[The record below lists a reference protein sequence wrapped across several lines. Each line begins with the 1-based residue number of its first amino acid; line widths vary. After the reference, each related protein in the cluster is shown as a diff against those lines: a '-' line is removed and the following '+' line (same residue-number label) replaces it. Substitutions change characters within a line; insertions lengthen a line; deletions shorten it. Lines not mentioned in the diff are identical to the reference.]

1 MKKYLSRIFIVFAII
16 AWIFTYITGESFA
29 ASAEDSNQASDNKT
43 EVSATAA
50 TAGTTAN
57 ASTAA
62 SAGNLENVLF
72 AKLPGKERI
81 HLVVSKQSSVEIK
94 SKVNG
99 SYLIKLEDMQVP
111 ENLRHSLG
119 EGELNNI
126 ISVTPS
132 QQSIEGKQWV
142 YLNISANKIVPY
154 SIRQE
159 GSNVLIDFNVSSL
172 EEKKAGNYPKINAP
186 KKTVAKIEAAGNGD
200 EVAKNE
206 TDDATAYNRTV
217 KKGKD
222 RIISLDFQDAD
233 IKSVLRLM
241 AEYGDI
247 SIVSGD
253 DVKGTVTLTMKNVP
267 WEQALDTILDTNGLA
282 KKQMGNVI
290 SVLTLTR
297 KKQDEMDRVLAEK
310 NQRDAED
317 AQKERDLK
325 RLSEKGLLKQVLI
338 EAKIVEAN
346 ETFIRNIGVQWG
358 FGNQQKVS
366 GGTYGLGL
374 TGGSST
380 SVTNPYS
387 QVYPS
392 QIGVTTSAGTS
403 LAMAA
408 VNFPAQVGSPAI
420 GLVFGGA
427 TGFLETQL
435 AALETN
441 GNGKIISAPKVVTME
456 GIKAIIKQG
465 AEVPYTT
472 PASGTSPATVSF
484 KDAMLSLEVTPKIT
498 DEGKISMEIKANN
511 DTADYANEVL
521 GNPPINTSQIESKV
535 VVSDGDTV
543 VIGGIMQS
551 DEEKNVTGWPF
562 LQHIPVLG
570 WLFKTEDI
578 NNTKKQLLIF
588 VTPKI
593 LKGGGFKEASG

>member
-1 MKKYLSRIFIVFAII
+1 MKKYLSGIFIVFVII
-16 AWIFTYITGESFA
+16 AWIFTYITGNSFA
-29 ASAEDSNQASDNKT
+29 ASTEDNNKAPESKT
-43 EVSATAA
+43 EVPAVSA
-50 TAGTTAN
+50 N
-57 ASTAA
+57 E
-62 SAGNLENVLF
+62 GNLENVLF

-81 HLVVSKQSSVEIK
+81 HLVVSKQSSVDVK

-99 SYLIKLEDMQVP
+99 SYLIKLEDMLVP
-111 ENLRHSLG
+111 ENLCRSLG

-126 ISVTPS
+126 VSVIPS
-132 QQSIEGKQWV
+132 QQLIKGKHWV
-142 YLNISANKIVPY
+142 YLNIAVNKIVPY

-159 GSNVLIDFNVSSL
+159 GPNVLIDFNVSGL
-172 EEKKAGNYPKINAP
+172 QEKKASDFPETTAVRKV
-186 KKTVAKIEAAGNGD
+186 VAKVSAETARDGD
-200 EVAKNE
+200 DVKKNE
-206 TDDATAYNRTV
+206 AGDAFVHKETV
-217 KKGKD
+217 KKGSE

-267 WEQALDTILDTNGLA
+267 WGQALDTILDTNGLA

-290 SVLTLTR
+290 SVLTLER
-297 KKQDEMDRVLAEK
+297 KKKEENDRQA
-310 NQRDAED
+310 AED
-317 AQKERDLK
+317 SQVKAEETQKERELK

-338 EAKIVEAN
+338 EAKIVQAS
-346 ETFIRNIGVQWG
+346 ETFARNIGVNWG

-374 TGGSST
+374 TGGSNTSST
-380 SVTNPYS
+380 NSYS
-387 QVYPS
+387 QYYPS
-392 QIGVTTSAGTS
+392 QIGVTNSSGTS

-408 VNFPAQVGSPAI
+408 VNFPSLVASPTI

-441 GNGKIISAPKVVTME
+441 GTGKLISSPKVVTMD
-456 GIKAIIKQG
+456 GVKAIIKQG

-484 KDAMLSLEVTPKIT
+484 KDALLKLEVTPRIT
-498 DEGKISMEIKANN
+498 DEGKISMDITASN
-511 DTADYANEVL
+511 DSPDYANEVQ
-521 GNPPINTSQIESKV
+521 GNPPIKKIELDSKV

-543 VIGGIMQS
+543 VIGGVMAT
-551 DEEKNVTGWPF
+551 DNEKNVWGWPF
-562 LQHIPVLG
+562 LQQIPVLG
-570 WLFKTEDI
+570 WLFKTDDVSTSK
-578 NNTKKQLLIF
+578 NQLLIF
-588 VTPKI
+588 ITPKI
-593 LKGGGFKEASG
+593 IKSKNFKESSDKVID